1 MNVVQAA
8 PPAMVARE
16 GLAVVA
22 RQEDARLRQED
33 ARRHLVIPTGIPTA
47 DRRGDMTI
55 ADRRGSARAVIAL
68 TGIDHPAAVHRMSG
82 LRTTV
87 FLAIAAPLIGPSA
100 IAHRVTALQLIA
112 TQQTAHRVIVHR
124 VIGFRRIAF
133 PVTVRPAIVSRE
145 SDPLVTV
152 HQATVPMDA
161 GMALHRVP
169 MARGGRRD
177 RVPMDAAMTAE
188 MTVAMIV
195 LRAFQDALMTMA
207 SVPMSAVMTRAR
219 VLPLQIGSVRIARP
233 KDASEIALNDHQID
247 TVPVM
252 SVASRPQGP
261 ALATRVPAPS
271 VPICSPR
278 LKPRRRP
285 QMI

>member
-1 MNVVQAA
+1 M
-8 PPAMVARE
+8 
-16 GLAVVA
+16 VA

-33 ARRHLVIPTGIPTA
+33 AHRHLVIPTGIPTA

-55 ADRRGSARAVIAL
+55 ADRRGSARTVIAHM
-68 TGIDHPAAVHRMSG
+68 GIDHPAAVHRMSG

-100 IAHRVTALQLIA
+100 TAHRVTALQLIA
-112 TQQTAHRVIVHR
+112 TQQTAHRVIVHLVIVHR

-219 VLPLQIGSVRIARP
+219 VLQLQIGSVRIARP

>member
-1 MNVVQAA
+1 
-8 PPAMVARE
+8 MVARE

-22 RQEDARLRQED
+22 RQEDARLRQEDARLRQED

-100 IAHRVTALQLIA
+100 TAHRVTALQLIA
-112 TQQTAHRVIVHR
+112 TQQTAHRVIVHSVIVHR
-124 VIGFRRIAF
+124 VIGFRKIAS

-161 GMALHRVP
+161 GMALHLVT

-177 RVPMDAAMTAE
+177 RARMDAAMIA
-188 MTVAMIV
+188 AMIV

-219 VLPLQIGSVRIARP
+219 VLQLQIGSVRIARP